1 MLGRMPYLGAFSRP
15 KVEDKSAVADALAT
29 VELDDYADQR
39 LDHLSG
45 GERQRAAIARA
56 LAQQAPVLLLD
67 EPTNHLD
74 LRHQHRLQQ
83 LLLELS
89 RQGKTVVQVLHDLAL
104 AASYADHVA
113 LLEQGRL
120 VVAGAP
126 EQVLTPERLLAVYR
140 WPVRLQRSGN
150 DWQLNAALAQAQK
163 PAALAAG
170 A

>member
-1 MLGRMPYLGAFSRP
+1 MSEVHAEPVKYAGRGYI
-15 KVEDKSAVADALAT
+15 VEC
-29 VELDDYADQR
+29 
-39 LDHLSG
+39 
-45 GERQRAAIARA
+45 AIAMGFYVA
-56 LAQQAPVLLLD
+56 LTWARPWMIAHAA
-67 EPTNHLD
+67 N
-74 LRHQHRLQQ
+74 
-83 LLLELS
+83 
-89 RQGKTVVQVLHDLAL
+89 HDLAL

-140 WPVRLQRSGN
+140 WPVRLQRNGN
-150 DWQLNAALAQAQK
+150 DWQVNAALAQAQK